1 MACKKSRRHHG
12 GTPPHIAVFHYL
24 VSSVAC
30 PRSPA
35 TAITDSLHISVSDAY
50 LLRPSFYETGI
61 HLRSLTL
68 CCRHSNEFS
77 AHTWAWPR
85 ERERVAPGHCIK
97 GNTAATCVPD
107 PPDLPACLLAS
118 LVGFLIE
125 PRACV
130 PPENP
135 RWNFALECLNEGW
148 WSKKVHKKGAE
159 CKFVSRLHARWQGQ
173 RP

>member
-1 MACKKSRRHHG
+1 MHVPGHLQLSSL
-12 GTPPHIAVFHYL
+12 IAY
-24 VSSVAC
+24 
-30 PRSPA
+30 
-35 TAITDSLHISVSDAY
+35 TSVSQM
-50 LLRPSFYETGI
+50 RTSSGI

-85 ERERVAPGHCIK
+85 EGERVAPGHCIE

-107 PPDLPACLLAS
+107 PSDLPPCLLAS
-118 LVGFLIE
+118 SVGFLIE

-130 PPENP
+130 LPENP
-135 RWNFALECLNEGW
+135 RRNFALECLNEGW

-159 CKFVSRLHARWQGQ
+159 CKFISRLHAMWQGQ
-173 RP
+173 KAMICFCLDKL